1 MKKETPSSY
10 NYVVLSPSTACV
22 PTAQGAQLT
31 VALRSPLLSLSAI
44 RFKYACCSSCVCDF
58 SNS

>member
-31 VALRSPLLSLSAI
+31 VALSAI
-44 RFKYACCSSCVCDF
+44 RFKYACCSSCVCEF